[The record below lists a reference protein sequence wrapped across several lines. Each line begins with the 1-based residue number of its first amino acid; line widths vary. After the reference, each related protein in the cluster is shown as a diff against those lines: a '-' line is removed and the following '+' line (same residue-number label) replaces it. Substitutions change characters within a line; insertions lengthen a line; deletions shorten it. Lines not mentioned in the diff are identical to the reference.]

1 MKLIR
6 IFLAQFP
13 QRDSPRYRAGKRA
26 KVQKIREG
34 IRKGGKRKK

>member
-6 IFLAQFP
+6 TFLAQFP

-26 KVQKIREG
+26 KVQKTQQIV
-34 IRKGGKRKK
+34 RKGGKRKK